1 MAKAK
6 KKKLPK
12 DFDEILQTGDFEA
25 FKAVFESCDVNAY
38 GGYGK
43 EPALAKCWQCPESW
57 AQWLVEQGADLTATD
72 EYGATPL
79 HNWAHCWTQN
89 VDVLLKLGAD
99 VNAVSRHRG
108 TALHSAAKSHKPE
121 NVRKLIQWGAQIDVL
136 NAERHTPLEA
146 ALCVCRTINIE
157 EMVQLAEILLA
168 AGAERTPRM
177 REFVTRIGEK
187 FEFLRADY
195 NPESVDKV
203 SAALDRLY
211 QIFDV
216 EPVPRRYVHDGVS
229 PIVINAQEENIFAA
243 LWQQLVP
250 GIGAANSLQGE
261 VIRIAGKIIYEL
273 DGNGGIN
280 WDADYKKMADAF
292 LEYVSQGNA
301 LPEQLLEETR
311 LLIALL
317 KKKKGEPHRL
327 VELSVIWVTA
337 NLQPIRL
344 DNVKYKR

>member
-1 MAKAK
+1 M
-6 KKKLPK
+6 
-12 DFDEILQTGDFEA
+12 
-25 FKAVFESCDVNAY
+25 
-38 GGYGK
+38 
-43 EPALAKCWQCPESW
+43 
-57 AQWLVEQGADLTATD
+57 
-72 EYGATPL
+72 
-79 HNWAHCWTQN
+79 
-89 VDVLLKLGAD
+89 
-99 VNAVSRHRG
+99 
-108 TALHSAAKSHKPE
+108 HSAAKSHKPE

-157 EMVQLAEILLA
+157 EMVQLAEILLD

-216 EPVPRRYVHDGVS
+216 EPVPHRYVHDGVS

-301 LPEQLLEETR
+301 LPNSCWKKLACLLHYLR
-311 LLIALL
+311 
-317 KKKKGEPHRL
+317 KRKGSRT
-327 VELSVIWVTA
+327 VWLS
-337 NLQPIRL
+337 
-344 DNVKYKR
+344 

>member
-1 MAKAK
+1 M
-6 KKKLPK
+6 
-12 DFDEILQTGDFEA
+12 
-25 FKAVFESCDVNAY
+25 
-38 GGYGK
+38 
-43 EPALAKCWQCPESW
+43 
-57 AQWLVEQGADLTATD
+57 
-72 EYGATPL
+72 
-79 HNWAHCWTQN
+79 
-89 VDVLLKLGAD
+89 
-99 VNAVSRHRG
+99 
-108 TALHSAAKSHKPE
+108 HSAAKSHKPE

>member
-1 MAKAK
+1 MKFSR
-6 KKKLPK
+6 LG
-12 DFDEILQTGDFEA
+12 IFEA

-157 EMVQLAEILLA
+157 EMVQLAEILLD

-216 EPVPRRYVHDGVS
+216 EPVPHRYVHDGVS
-229 PIVINAQEENIFAA
+229 PIVINAQEENIFCRIMAA
-243 LWQQLVP
+243 TRAGYWRSQF
-250 GIGAANSLQGE
+250 
-261 VIRIAGKIIYEL
+261 IAGRSYSYCWK
-273 DGNGGIN
+273 N
-280 WDADYKKMADAF
+280 
-292 LEYVSQGNA
+292 
-301 LPEQLLEETR
+301 
-311 LLIALL
+311 
-317 KKKKGEPHRL
+317 
-327 VELSVIWVTA
+327 
-337 NLQPIRL
+337 NL
-344 DNVKYKR
+344 

>member
-12 DFDEILQTGDFEA
+12 DFDEILQSGDFEA

-43 EPALAKCWQCPESW
+43 ESALAKCWQCPESW
-57 AQWLVEQGADLTATD
+57 AQWLVEQGADLNASD
-72 EYGATPL
+72 EYGETPL
-79 HNWAHCWTQN
+79 HSWARCWTQN
-89 VDVLLKLGAD
+89 VEVLLKLGAN
-99 VNAVSRHRG
+99 VNAVSRKG
-108 TALHSAAKSHKPE
+108 CTPLHNAADSHKAE
-121 NVRKLIQWGAQIDVL
+121 NARQLIQWGAQVDAR
-136 NAERHTPLEA
+136 NNEYYTPLEWG
-146 ALCVCRTINIE
+146 LYRCYNLDLPD
-157 EMVQLAEILLA
+157 MVQLAEILLA

-229 PIVINAQEENIFAA
+229 PIVINEQEENIFAA

-250 GIGAANSLQGE
+250 GNGAANSVQGE
-261 VIRIAGKIIYEL
+261 VIRIAGKIIHEL

-280 WDADYKKMADAF
+280 WDVDYKKMADAF

-327 VELSVIWVTA
+327 VELSVIWVSA
-337 NLQPIRL
+337 NLQPIKL